1 MPGYNSFEV
10 NIGGK
15 KYKLQTDENQ
25 EYVKKIESLINTK
38 INQYKTADKKF
49 DNYSSLIFTTFV
61 IADKYLKVLNQLE
74 IEKKLNQ
81 EVISLSEV
89 KKIKDEHNQLKIDM
103 EATVQEKDNFLQEL
117 IQKNSEMDI
126 LRNKLNEYEK
136 LISGLE
142 EQLSQEQ
149 LAAQELQAKLV
160 EQAEHAKQAEQA
172 EQVQQLA
179 QEQSPE
185 QEHSTE
191 YQEVDQT
198 EQAQISADELKALQ
212 NRLLAYEILLKEK
225 EEELDVYE
233 ELNRELEQKNKKMSH
248 DVFLLREEIE
258 LRD

>member
-10 NIGGK
+10 SIGGK

-25 EYVKKIESLINTK
+25 DYVKKIESLINTK

-61 IADKYLKVLNQLE
+61 IADKYLKVLHQLE

-89 KKIKDEHNQLKIDM
+89 KRIKDEHSQMRIDL
-103 EATVQEKDNFLQEL
+103 EKTIQEKDQYLQEL

-126 LRNKLNEYEK
+126 LRNKLDEFEK
-136 LISGLE
+136 LISELE

-149 LAAQELQAKLV
+149 PARQEPPV
-160 EQAEHAKQAEQA
+160 KQD
-172 EQVQQLA
+172 VQI
-179 QEQSPE
+179 
-185 QEHSTE
+185 
-191 YQEVDQT
+191 
-198 EQAQISADELKALQ
+198 EQAQISADEIKALQ

>member
-25 EYVKKIESLINTK
+25 DYVKKIESLINTK

-61 IADKYLKVLNQLE
+61 IADKYLKVLHQLE

-81 EVISLSEV
+81 EVMSLSEV
-89 KKIKDEHNQLKIDM
+89 KKIKDEHSQFKIDL
-103 EATVQEKDNFLQEL
+103 EHTVQEKDQYLQEL
-117 IQKNSEMDI
+117 IQKNSDLNI
-126 LRNKLNEYEK
+126 LTNKLNEYEK
-136 LISGLE
+136 LLKEYE
-142 EQLSQEQ
+142 EQ
-149 LAAQELQAKLV
+149 AAQEQQMKQD
-160 EQAEHAKQAEQA
+160 EQVAQVQQVIQQQPSEQEQPSDHQEEQHAEQA
-172 EQVQQLA
+172 GI
-179 QEQSPE
+179 
-185 QEHSTE
+185 ST
-191 YQEVDQT
+191 T
-198 EQAQISADELKALQ
+198 EIKALK

-225 EEELDVYE
+225 EEELTVYE

>member
-10 NIGGK
+10 SIGGK

-25 EYVKKIESLINTK
+25 DYVKKIESLINTK

-61 IADKYLKVLNQLE
+61 IADKYLKVMHQLE

-89 KKIKDEHNQLKIDM
+89 KKIKDEHSQLKIDL
-103 EATVQEKDNFLQEL
+103 EATVQEKDHYLQEL
-117 IQKNSEMDI
+117 IQKNSEMII
-126 LRNKLNEYEK
+126 LSNKLKEYEK
-136 LISGLE
+136 LLREHE
-142 EQLSQEQ
+142 EH
-149 LAAQELQAKLV
+149 AAQEQQL
-160 EQAEHAKQAEQA
+160 KQAEQEQQVIHEQTA
-172 EQVQQLA
+172 E
-179 QEQSPE
+179 QEQSTEHQEE
-185 QEHSTE
+185 QHTE
-191 YQEVDQT
+191 GVG
-198 EQAQISADELKALQ
+198 ISADELKALQ

>member
-10 NIGGK
+10 SIGGK

-25 EYVKKIESLINTK
+25 DYVKKIESLINTK

-61 IADKYLKVLNQLE
+61 IADKYLKVLQQLE

-89 KKIKDEHNQLKIDM
+89 KKIKDEHSQLKIDL
-103 EATVQEKDNFLQEL
+103 EATIQEKDQYLQEL
-117 IQKNSEMDI
+117 IQKNSEMVI
-126 LRNKLNEYEK
+126 LSNKLNEYER
-136 LISGLE
+136 LLREHE
-142 EQLSQEQ
+142 EH
-149 LAAQELQAKLV
+149 AAQEQQAKQV
-160 EQAEHAKQAEQA
+160 EQA
-172 EQVQQLA
+172 EQVQPVI
-179 QEQSPE
+179 QEQSFE
-185 QEHSTE
+185 QEQLVEQQHEVQHTE
-191 YQEVDQT
+191 GEK
-198 EQAQISADELKALQ
+198 ISADEIKALQ

>member
-1 MPGYNSFEV
+1 MPGYNSFDV

-25 EYVKKIESLINTK
+25 DYVKKIESLINTK

-61 IADKYLKVLNQLE
+61 IADKYLKVLHQLE

-89 KKIKDEHNQLKIDM
+89 KKIKDEHSQLKIDL
-103 EATVQEKDNFLQEL
+103 EQTIQEKDQFLQEL

-126 LRNKLNEYEK
+126 LTNKLKEYEK
-136 LISGLE
+136 LIKEHE
-142 EQLSQEQ
+142 EQAALEQ
-149 LAAQELQAKLV
+149 QAK
-160 EQAEHAKQAEQA
+160 EDEKT
-172 EQVQQLA
+172 EQVQQVE
-179 QEQSPE
+179 QEQQEQQVE
-185 QEHSTE
+185 QEQQVI
-191 YQEVDQT
+191 QEAEVSSN
-198 EQAQISADELKALQ
+198 EIKVLQ

>member
-25 EYVKKIESLINTK
+25 DYVKKIESLINTK

-61 IADKYLKVLNQLE
+61 IADKYLKVLQQLE

-89 KKIKDEHNQLKIDM
+89 KKIKDEHSQLKIDL
-103 EATVQEKDNFLQEL
+103 EATIQEKDQYLQEL
-117 IQKNSEMDI
+117 IQKNSEMVI
-126 LRNKLNEYEK
+126 LNSKLDEYEQ
-136 LISGLE
+136 LLREHE
-142 EQLSQEQ
+142 ERAAQEQ
-149 LAAQELQAKLV
+149 LAAQEQQAG
-160 EQAEHAKQAEQA
+160 
-172 EQVQQLA
+172 QVQQVIHEQSHE
-179 QEQSPE
+179 QEQPVE
-185 QEHSTE
+185 HQEAQYAE
-191 YQEVDQT
+191 G
-198 EQAQISADELKALQ
+198 AQISADELKALQ

>member
-1 MPGYNSFEV
+1 MPGYNSFDV

-61 IADKYLKVLNQLE
+61 IADKYLKVLHQLE

-89 KKIKDEHNQLKIDM
+89 KKIKDEHSQLKIDL
-103 EATVQEKDNFLQEL
+103 EQTIQEKDQFLQEL
-117 IQKNSEMDI
+117 IQKNSELDI

-136 LISGLE
+136 LIKEHE
-142 EQLSQEQ
+142 EQAALEQ
-149 LAAQELQAKLV
+149 QAK
-160 EQAEHAKQAEQA
+160 EDEKI
-172 EQVQQLA
+172 EQVQQVEPEQQVE
-179 QEQSPE
+179 QEQQVM
-185 QEHSTE
+185 QEAE
-191 YQEVDQT
+191 
-198 EQAQISADELKALQ
+198 ISADELKALQ

>member
-38 INQYKTADKKF
+38 INQYRTADKKF

-61 IADKYLKVLNQLE
+61 IADKYLKVLHQLE

-126 LRNKLNEYEK
+126 LRNKLSEYEK

-160 EQAEHAKQAEQA
+160 EKT
-172 EQVQQLA
+172 
-179 QEQSPE
+179 EQSPE

>member
-1 MPGYNSFEV
+1 MPGYNSFDV

-61 IADKYLKVLNQLE
+61 IADKYLKVLHQLE

-89 KKIKDEHNQLKIDM
+89 KKIKDEHSQLKIDL
-103 EATVQEKDNFLQEL
+103 EQTIQEKDQFLQEL
-117 IQKNSEMDI
+117 IQKNSELDI

-136 LISGLE
+136 LIKEHE
-142 EQLSQEQ
+142 EQAALEQ
-149 LAAQELQAKLV
+149 QAK
-160 EQAEHAKQAEQA
+160 EDEKI
-172 EQVQQLA
+172 EQVQQVEPEQQVE
-179 QEQSPE
+179 QEQQVM
-185 QEHSTE
+185 QEA
-191 YQEVDQT
+191 EVSSN
-198 EQAQISADELKALQ
+198 EIKALQ